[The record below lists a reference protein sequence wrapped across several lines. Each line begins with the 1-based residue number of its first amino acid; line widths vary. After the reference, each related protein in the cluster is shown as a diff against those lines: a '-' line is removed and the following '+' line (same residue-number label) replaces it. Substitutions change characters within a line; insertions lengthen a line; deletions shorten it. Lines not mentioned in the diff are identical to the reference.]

1 MTVCNIKPLTEP
13 TAEKRECKF
22 NHSSLVKK
30 SYLRGDFVFQMN
42 CGIFAHVGV
51 GYIESIGNVEDY
63 FKLKSRGDVVIGA
76 DGSAVAV
83 SSISWHRQESC
94 LGRN

>member
-1 MTVCNIKPLTEP
+1 M
-13 TAEKRECKF
+13 
-22 NHSSLVKK
+22 
-30 SYLRGDFVFQMN
+30 FQVN

-63 FKLKSRGDVVIGA
+63 FKLKIRGDVA

-83 SSISWHRQESC
+83 SSISWQMQESC
-94 LGRN
+94 LR

>member
-30 SYLRGDFVFQMN
+30 SYLRGDIVFQMN

-51 GYIESIGNVEDY
+51 GYNESIGNVEDY
-63 FKLKSRGDVVIGA
+63 FKLKSRGDVA

-83 SSISWHRQESC
+83 SSISWQMQKSC
-94 LGRN
+94 LRRN

>member
-1 MTVCNIKPLTEP
+1 M
-13 TAEKRECKF
+13 
-22 NHSSLVKK
+22 
-30 SYLRGDFVFQMN
+30 FQVN

-51 GYIESIGNVEDY
+51 GYIESISNVEDY
-63 FKLKSRGDVVIGA
+63 FKLKSRGDVA

-94 LGRN
+94 LR